1 MATTTSLGL
10 VKKGIMAKDNQ
21 ARGKSK
27 ESSGMVPVANNRPT
41 LINSWYIRVASLSLG
56 HFLGKLTPTSR

>member
-10 VKKGIMAKDNQ
+10 VKKEQMAKGNQ
-21 ARGKSK
+21 ARGRSK
-27 ESSGMVPVANNRPT
+27 ESSGMVPVANRPT
-41 LINSWYIRVASLSLG
+41 LINSWYIRVASRSLG